1 MKLPTLRRAR
11 PARLP
16 GVSGPARLDGRLDN
30 LLKRLKPG
38 DIAVLRH
45 VDLDRT
51 AAEAMVAAGVSAVV
65 NAAPSTSGRY
75 PNLGPGVLVSA
86 GIPLVD
92 GAGMGVFGRVSDGD
106 LVRLDG
112 PALFRGDL
120 QVAFGVEQTASSID
134 EATAAARANL
144 VTQLEAFTA
153 DTIEHLRRNHDLLLE
168 SVGVPDIETQ
178 VAGRHVLIAVRG
190 AEISED
196 LAGLRAYIREFQP
209 VLIGVDGG
217 ADSLLA
223 AGLTP
228 DIIVGDM
235 ELVPDGAL
243 RCGAEL
249 VVRRDRDDS
258 AAGLDRLERI
268 GLDSR
273 VFDAPGSSED
283 LAVLL
288 ADAKGARLIVV
299 AGTSASLLDLLDRGR
314 SGAPST
320 LLTRL
325 RSGAKLVDAKAAGQL
340 CQSRIQ
346 TWQIV
351 LLVLVALVA
360 LLVALAA
367 TPMAQ
372 DWLATGVAWSAT
384 AWERIYG

>member
-1 MKLPTLRRAR
+1 MRLPTLRRTR

-16 GVSGPARLDGRLDN
+16 GVSGPARLDSRVDQ
-30 LLKRLKPG
+30 LLKRLRPG
-38 DIAVLRH
+38 DVAVLRH
-45 VDLDRT
+45 VDLDRV
-51 AAEAMVAAGVSAVV
+51 AAEAMVAAGVAAVV
-65 NAAPSTSGRY
+65 NAAPSISGRY
-75 PNLGPGVLVSA
+75 PNLGPGVLVAA

-106 LVRLDG
+106 MVRLDG
-112 PALFRGDL
+112 PALFHGDL
-120 QVAFGVEQTASSID
+120 QVAFGVEQTANSI
-134 EATAAARANL
+134 EKATAAARAGL
-144 VTQLEAFTA
+144 VAQLEAFTA

-168 SVGVPDIETQ
+168 SVGVPDIDTRL
-178 VAGRHVLIAVRG
+178 AGRHVLIAVRG

-196 LAGLRAYIREFQP
+196 LASLRAYIREYRP

-223 AGLTP
+223 AGHTP

-249 VVRRDRDDS
+249 VVQGDRDGS
-258 AAGLDRLERI
+258 TAGTDRLERI

-273 VFDAPGSSED
+273 AFDAPGASED

-325 RSGAKLVDAKAAGQL
+325 RAGAKLVDAKAAGEL

-346 TWQIV
+346 TWHIV
-351 LLVLVALVA
+351 LLVIAGLLA

-367 TPMAQ
+367 TPVAQ
-372 DWLATGVAWSAT
+372 DWLASGWAWST
-384 AWERIYG
+384 AGWERMRG